1 MGFRFIGPALELRER
16 PDYLVRDAGSG
27 PADIVDD
34 IIPVGGI
41 QVPGG
46 IEPIA
51 MGVENPTAGGYAK
64 IGTVISTDL
73 GVLGQIR
80 PMEPVRFAAVE
91 RRRGAADRP
100 RRAGGDRVACSAP
113 A

>member
-1 MGFRFIGPALELRER
+1 MGFRFIGPALEMRER
-16 PDYLVRDAGSG
+16 PDYLIRDAGSG

-34 IIPVGGI
+34 ITPVGGI

-64 IGTVISTDL
+64 IGTVISTDF

-80 PMEPVRFAAVE
+80 PMEPVCFAAVSVDE
-91 RRRGAADRP
+91 AQQTARDEHAEIA
-100 RRAGGDRVACSAP
+100 SLMAP

>member
-1 MGFRFIGPALELRER
+1 MGFRFIGPPLPMKER
-16 PDYLVRDAGSG
+16 PEYLVRDAGAG

-34 IIPVGGI
+34 VIPVGGI

-64 IGTVISTDL
+64 IGTVISADL
-73 GVLGQIR
+73 GVLGQVR
-80 PMEPVRFAAVE
+80 PRESVRFQAIDVEAAE
-91 RRRGAADRP
+91 SAAREQ
-100 RRAGGDRVACSAP
+100 AALASESSLA
-113 A
+113 